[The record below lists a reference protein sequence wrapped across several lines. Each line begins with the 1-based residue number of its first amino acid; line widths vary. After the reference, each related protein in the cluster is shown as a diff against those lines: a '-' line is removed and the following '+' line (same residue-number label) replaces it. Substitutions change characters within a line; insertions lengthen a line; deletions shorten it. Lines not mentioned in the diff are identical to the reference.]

1 MTMMKRLYICF
12 LLLAMVSTAVIAQD
26 VQQKDDAKKEAKAT
40 KPKKEKKAKEP
51 KAKKEKAKKGE
62 KASPKVA
69 VKTTVSSK
77 TSKKIKKNTPE
88 YEAQMRASKIAM
100 DSILKYRIKDTPD
113 DIMNFADIQCEKFGW
128 DPVLMDSIAES
139 FYTIYNNEVYGERR
153 YSALKKMHPEYTEAY
168 LSEARLFHSMAW
180 YYENGDPNKLKIKP
194 ELLEKCKIKIDSAK
208 ILMPNSAEPYM
219 LWVRLQA
226 QYKHYNDTL
235 SVATIDEE
243 LEALKKKLPD
253 YPGYLD
259 AARYYED
266 ILAKKDKNFLLDAAE
281 YYEKAGERN
290 ELSAA
295 HWNNFAILVFQ
306 YYRSFPKEDY
316 GINIAN
322 KGLEKFPN
330 YPPLLRAKLWNL
342 GRYEKWDEVIK
353 MSETFFEQTDT
364 LQPSFNDYKYIAKAY
379 ENKKRYTEAID
390 AYNKELEMVKDTTEI
405 MNTLFDLVN
414 CYNKTEQYGKA
425 IENFSVFESLR
436 NKLGRSMEYYHY
448 NQLITA
454 YLYQGSDTTFTD
466 DDRILFF
473 EKADSICQIAIKVD
487 SEYTTMINDVRF
499 WSILVGGLSRTKKYP
514 DFGEEFVILPEFLEG
529 AERLYKSAEE
539 IVDKKDDDYYFM
551 MKGYYWAMQHYNFK
565 NDKENAYLMSEKMLS
580 IDMPTEFEL
589 KKLRK
594 SRKAEY
600 TDWSDKATMIN
611 AALSGTYGNKKGKKK
626 P

>member
-1 MTMMKRLYICF
+1 MMKRLYICF

-40 KPKKEKKAKEP
+40 KPKNEKKAKEP
-51 KAKKEKAKKGE
+51 KAKKEKEKKGE

-88 YEAQMRASKIAM
+88 YEASLKASKIAM

-295 HWNNFAILVFQ
+295 HWNNFALLVYQ
-306 YYRSFPKEDY
+306 YPTSFDIEDY
-316 GINIAN
+316 GIKIAN
-322 KGLEKFPN
+322 KGLEYFPN
-330 YPPLLRAKLWNL
+330 YPRLLRAKLWNL
-342 GRYEKWDEVIK
+342 GAYKKWDKILE
-353 MSETFFEQTDT
+353 MSETYFEKTDT
-364 LQPSFNDYKYIAKAY
+364 LEPSFLDYKFLAKAY
-379 ENKKRYTEAID
+379 ENQKNYVEAINE
-390 AYNKELEMVKDTTEI
+390 YKKEIELLKKDTAELL
-405 MNTLFDLVN
+405 NTLKSLAN
-414 CYNKTEQYGKA
+414 CYNRTHKYDDAILTFQNFESIKRETGQKIDFIDYQYLRNSFYGKA
-425 IENFSVFESLR
+425 KNDSTISVE
-436 NKLGRSMEYYHY
+436 
-448 NQLITA
+448 A
-454 YLYQGSDTTFTD
+454 
-466 DDRILFF
+466 RIQCYDA
-473 EKADSICQIAIKVD
+473 ADSVCVLACAASPEECI
-487 SEYTTMINDVRF
+487 EINDYRLNM
-499 WSILVGGLSRTKKYP
+499 ILRGKITLQNGA
-514 DFGEEFVILPEFLEG
+514 FGQKELALPEFLEAAERITLSVYEKG
-529 AERLYKSAEE
+529 AE
-539 IVDKKDDDYYFM
+539 KKDIDYFYLMEGLYWMFIH
-551 MKGYYWAMQHYNFK
+551 YYVTDNYLLADEVFGKM
-565 NDKENAYLMSEKMLS
+565 NDLDMPYYTMLTTLNDSYKNAYN
-580 IDMPTEFEL
+580 EFLETATKYYGTIQSRIAEAKR
-589 KKLRK
+589 KK
-594 SRKAEY
+594 
-600 TDWSDKATMIN
+600 
-611 AALSGTYGNKKGKKK
+611 NK
-626 P
+626 

>member
-1 MTMMKRLYICF
+1 MMKRLYICF

-88 YEAQMRASKIAM
+88 YEASLKASKIAM

-226 QYKHYNDTL
+226 QYKHYKDTL

-306 YYRSFPKEDY
+306 YYRSFPEEDY

-364 LQPSFNDYKYIAKAY
+364 LQPSFNDYKFIAKAY
-379 ENKKRYTEAID
+379 EEKKRYSEAAD
-390 AYNKELEMVKDTTEI
+390 AYIKELDLVKDTIERLNAVMSI
-405 MNTLFDLVN
+405 IKCENQLSRYESAIKHFNEYEKLKV
-414 CYNKTEQYGKA
+414 EFGK
-425 IENFSVFESLR
+425 
-436 NKLGRSMEYYHY
+436 KMEYYEY
-448 NQLITA
+448 NNLINT
-454 YLYQGSDTTFTD
+454 YLYLTQDSTLSQEVRVSYFD
-466 DDRILFF
+466 
-473 EKADSICQIAIKVD
+473 KADSLCAIS
-487 SEYTTMINDVRF
+487 SEASPEYATRINERRLEY
-499 WSILVGGLSRTKKYP
+499 ILMNKYRLQFGKFGGDQASM
-514 DFGEEFVILPEFLEG
+514 PEFLE
-529 AERLYKSAEE
+529 AAQRLSKSAED
-539 IVDKKDDDYYFM
+539 IVNKEDNDYFLL
-551 MKGYYWAMQHYNFK
+551 MKGYYWALIHFVYS
-565 NDKENAYLMSEKMLS
+565 NDKENQYIVSEKMLS
-580 IDMPTEFEL
+580 LDMPSDMEL
-589 KKLRK
+589 TSISASKR
-594 SRKAEY
+594 
-600 TDWSDKATMIN
+600 SDYAGWVDQAAQIN
-611 AALSGTYGNKKGKKK
+611 AGLSGTYGKKKGKKK

>member
-1 MTMMKRLYICF
+1 MMKRLYICF

-26 VQQKDDAKKEAKAT
+26 VQQKDDAKKETKAE

-88 YEAQMRASKIAM
+88 YEASLKASKIAM

-259 AARYYED
+259 AARYYEE

-306 YYRSFPKEDY
+306 YYRSFPEEDY

-364 LQPSFNDYKYIAKAY
+364 LQPSFNDYKFIAKAY
-379 ENKKRYTEAID
+379 EEKKRYTEAID
-390 AYNKELEMVKDTTEI
+390 AYNRELEMVKDTTEL
-405 MNTLFDLVN
+405 MNTNLDLVN
-414 CYNKTEQYGKA
+414 CYNKTEQYDKS
-425 IENFSVFESLR
+425 IEKFSEFEQYRRS
-436 NKLGRSMEYYHY
+436 LGRPVEYAHY

-454 YLYQGSDTTFTD
+454 YTYLGVDTTLTTEQ
-466 DDRILFF
+466 RVSYF
-473 EKADSICQIAIKVD
+473 EKADSVCKLAAEA
-487 SEYTTMINDVRF
+487 SPEYITQINDRRF
-499 WSILVGGLSRTKKYP
+499 WTILVGGIANAKGGFNA
-514 DFGEEFVILPEFLEG
+514 DFIVIPEFLEG
-529 AERLYKSAEE
+529 AERLYKCAED
-539 IVDKKDDDYYFM
+539 IINRKDNDYYFM
-551 MKGYYWAMQHYNFK
+551 MKGYYWAMMHYLYK
-565 NDKENAYLMSEKMLS
+565 NDKENQYLMSEKMLS
-580 IDMPTEFEL
+580 IDMPSEMEL
-589 KKLRK
+589 VTLSTGRK
-594 SRKAEY
+594 NEY
-600 TDWSDKATMIN
+600 AGWVDKAVEIN
-611 AALSGTYGNKKGKKK
+611 GLYASQFRKKKGK
-626 P
+626 